1 VLTLLIFI
9 AVLAVLVLS
18 HEFGHFIVARKNG
31 IQVDEFGFGFP
42 PRLIGIRKI
51 QYAGKKK
58 WQIIWS
64 KRELVETLEH
74 EHVGTI
80 YSINLIPL
88 GGFVKIKGE
97 NGSEPDAKD
106 PDSFFSKKTW
116 QKIAVISAGVIMNF
130 LLAGIL
136 LGIGFMVGMP
146 QIGEDYVGPDSK
158 LQVIQVV
165 PGMPADKAGIK
176 TGAVLLE
183 LSGLTERLATPNV
196 TNFREFVN
204 NHKNEDLL
212 LKYDQEGKEY
222 SVTLRPE
229 VFVGSDRAGFGVGIA
244 NIGTIRYPWYRAL
257 YEGFVTA
264 VSYLGMI
271 FRGLWT
277 LISQLFAGKSLEG
290 QVAGPVGVAVM
301 TGEAA
306 RLGIVYLLQFTAL
319 LSLNLAAVNILPI
332 PALDGGRLLF
342 IIISK
347 ITRKEV
353 PPRIEQLIH
362 MVGFALL
369 MSLVI
374 FITFKDVQAYGGG
387 FISWW
392 KNLIRL

>member
-1 VLTLLIFI
+1 
-9 AVLAVLVLS
+9 VLVLS

-42 PRLIGIRKI
+42 PRLLGVRKI

-64 KRELVETLEH
+64 KRELAETLEH

-97 NGSEPDAKD
+97 NGSEPDAND
-106 PDSFFSKKTW
+106 ADSFFSKKTW
-116 QKIAVISAGVIMNF
+116 QKVVVISAGVVMNF
-130 LLAGIL
+130 LLASIL
-136 LGIGFMVGMP
+136 LGVGYMVGMP
-146 QIGEDYVGPDSK
+146 QIGEDYAGPDSK

-165 PGMPADKAGIK
+165 PGMPADKVGIK
-176 TGAVLLE
+176 TGAILLE
-183 LSGLTERLATPNV
+183 LSGSTEKLTSPNV
-196 TNFREFVN
+196 VNFREFVN
-204 NHKNEDLL
+204 NHKNEDLFL
-212 LKYDQEGKEY
+212 RYSQEGKEY
-222 SVTLRPE
+222 SATLRPQ
-229 VFVGSDRAGFGVGIA
+229 VFAGSDRAGFGVGIA

-257 YEGFVTA
+257 YEGVLTA
-264 VSYLGMI
+264 ASYLGMI
-271 FRGLWT
+271 FSGLWT
-277 LISQLFAGKSLEG
+277 LVSQLFAGKSLEG

-342 IIISK
+342 ILLSR
-347 ITRKEV
+347 ITKKEI
-353 PPRIEQLIH
+353 PPRTEQFIH
-362 MVGFALL
+362 AVGFALL
-369 MSLVI
+369 MALVI

-392 KNLIRL
+392 KNLISF